1 MWERYN
7 RRTRPLAGPFAR
19 VPPALSLSPF
29 DSAQGEPEPVEGS
42 KGSPWAPSLTSPS
55 GVWMSQAV
63 GRNVVRKDGA
73 AKAAGTARY
82 VDDLAPQGLL
92 HARTV
97 RSSIPCGGIAGL
109 RLAFDTSGFTIVEA
123 RDIPGRNVV
132 SLITD
137 DQPCLA
143 DGRVRHVAEPILLLA
158 HEDRERLLAAE
169 VDIDYR
175 PQVPVFDAERS
186 DRVFRR
192 VTIGKGSLDEGFRR
206 ADLVVEGE
214 YRTGHQEHLYIEPN
228 GMLAVPENGGVTVVG
243 SLQCPYYV
251 HRALAVL
258 LGLPGDKV
266 RVVQAETGGGFG
278 GKEEYPSII
287 AGHAC
292 LLALKSG
299 RPVKLVYDRAEDM
312 LATTKRHPS
321 VVRHRT
327 GVTRDGRLTA
337 MDIDVLMDGGAYCT
351 LSPVV
356 LSRGCLHATGP
367 YRCDHVRVDG
377 RVVMTNT
384 PPNGAFRGFG
394 APQTLFAVEVHMDR
408 IAEALGMD
416 PVRLREINALRP
428 GDATATGQVLGND
441 AAARDVLR
449 SAVARSGYRR
459 KRREYRGTNRGIGLS
474 LFFHG
479 AGFTGSGEATLRSK
493 ASLELTPSGVRVL
506 VASTD
511 IGQGQRTAHA
521 QIVADALGIPY
532 ERVEVAVADTSRVP
546 DSGPTVASRT
556 TMVVGGL
563 LRQCAAEMRRT
574 LGRMTPAAYLRTR
587 GPLIVTK
594 QYEPPPGLVWDDDAY
609 RGSAYGSYGWA
620 CDVIE
625 VERDPVT
632 EEIRPIKVTTAHEI
646 GKAVFPIGARGQ
658 IEGGTAQ
665 GLGYALTEEVV
676 MRGGAMAN
684 AQLTNYIVPT
694 TLDTPPMD
702 VVLIEK
708 PYEHGPYGAK
718 GLGEMPFDGVAPAVA
733 NAIRSLGIDLREI
746 PATPERVMAAA
757 RVRDPGFGIRDSSAT
772 VRRRQRTVASW
783 SPGTSDPGEPR

>member
-1 MWERYN
+1 M
-7 RRTRPLAGPFAR
+7 
-19 VPPALSLSPF
+19 VPS
-29 DSAQGEPEPVEGS
+29 
-42 KGSPWAPSLTSPS
+42 
-55 GVWMSQAV
+55 V
-63 GRNVVRKDGA
+63 GRDVIRKDGA

-82 VDDLAPQGLL
+82 VDDLTLPGML

-97 RSSIPCGGIAGL
+97 RSSIACGDITRL
-109 RLAFDTSGFTIVEA
+109 RLAFDTSGFTVVDA

-132 SLITD
+132 ALITD

-143 DGRVRHVAEPILLLA
+143 DGQVRHVAEPVLLLA
-158 HEDRERLLAAE
+158 HEDRERLLAADVQIE
-169 VDIDYR
+169 YR
-175 PQVPVFDAERS
+175 AREALLDAEGS
-186 DRVFRR
+186 DRVFKR
-192 VTIGKGSLDEGFRR
+192 VAIAKGDPDEGFRR
-206 ADLVVEGE
+206 ADVIVEGA

-228 GMLAVPENGGVTVVG
+228 GMLAVPERGGVTVTG
-243 SLQCPYYV
+243 SMQCPYYV
-251 HRALAVL
+251 HRALTAL
-258 LGLPGDKV
+258 LGLPAEKI

-278 GKEEYPSII
+278 GKEEYPSMI

-321 VVRHRT
+321 IVRHRT
-327 GVTRDGRLTA
+327 GVTRGGRLTA
-337 MDIDVLMDGGAYCT
+337 MAIDVLMDGGAYCT

-394 APQTLFAVEVHMDR
+394 APQTQFAVEVHMDR
-408 IAEALGMD
+408 IAEALGLD

-428 GDATATGQVLGND
+428 GDTTATGQVLGRD
-441 AAARDVLR
+441 AAAREVLR
-449 SAVARSGYRR
+449 AAVARSEYRR
-459 KRREYRGTNRGIGLS
+459 KRRAYRGTDRGIGLS

-479 AGFTGSGEATLRSK
+479 AGFTGSGEMALQSK
-493 ASLELTPSGVRVL
+493 ASLELTPTGARVL

-511 IGQGQRTAHA
+511 MGQGQRTAHA

-532 ERVEVAVADTSRVP
+532 ERVEVAVADTARVP

-563 LRQCAAEMRRT
+563 LKQCAEEMRAR
-574 LGRMTPAAYLRTR
+574 LGGMAPAAYVRAH
-587 GPLIVTK
+587 GPLVVTK
-594 QYEPPPGLVWDDDAY
+594 QYVPPPGLAWDDTTY

-632 EEIRPIKVTTAHEI
+632 EEIRPIRVTTAHEV
-646 GKAVFPIGARGQ
+646 GKVIFPAGARGQ

-665 GLGYALTEEVV
+665 GLGYALTEDVV

-694 TLDTPPMD
+694 TLDTPPID
-702 VVLIEK
+702 VILVEK
-708 PYEHGPYGAK
+708 PYAHGPYGAK
-718 GLGEMPFDGVAPAVA
+718 GLGEMPFDGVAPAVV
-733 NAIRSLGIDLREI
+733 NAIRSLGIDVRDI
-746 PATPERVMAAA
+746 PATPERVMAAP
-757 RVRDPGFGIRDSSAT
+757 RVTDSALRPLDTLGVVTRRPGA
-772 VRRRQRTVASW
+772 RRR
-783 SPGTSDPGEPR
+783 